1 MRLLTSLSLYED
13 LLGPRE
19 TRSLPPGIR
28 VLYVASG
35 EASSLRANEA
45 WLGTDEVELEAGG
58 EGATI
63 LRWELTE
70 WEPADSKLA
79 AHVDLDPWEE
89 YVMRC
94 ERIGAGV
101 GQRVELGPS
110 QGIACLLRG
119 ELRIGNETAGPF
131 GAWVEP
137 AGQGE
142 AETEGTALVRVS
154 LAAVEGVSAGGELL
168 AEERVRL

>member
-1 MRLLTSLSLYED
+1 MTSLSLYED
-13 LLGPRE
+13 LLGPGE
-19 TRSLPPGIR
+19 TLSLPRGIR
-28 VLYVASG
+28 ILYVASG

-45 WLGTDEVELEAGG
+45 WFGADEVELEAGG

-70 WEPADSKLA
+70 WEPDDAKLA

-94 ERIGAGV
+94 ERVLAEAGET
-101 GQRVELGPS
+101 VELGPA

-119 ELRIGNETAGPF
+119 ELRLGGEAVGPL
-131 GAWVEP
+131 GAWAEP
-137 AGQGE
+137 AGEGE
-142 AETEGTALVRVS
+142 AGLPGTALVRVL
-154 LAAVEGVSAGGELL
+154 LAAGEDEASGGEVL
-168 AEERVRL
+168 AQAHIRL